1 MSNISPGRPASQL
14 KIFGYAFG
22 DGAVSIVMNGI
33 ASFAML
39 YYTQIL
45 GLSAVYAG
53 LALSIAM
60 FWDAITYPI
69 MGYFTDMTKSRFG
82 RRVPYMVAGGLF
94 LAPAFFL
101 LWFLPLQFATPLAIF
116 FCILAANILTRTAL
130 TIFVVPYT
138 ALGFE
143 ICPDYTDR
151 SKLQGARYFVNQIA
165 NLIFGAMAWT
175 MFFKDGVG
183 RDGNR
188 IDGSSIAGNYLVM
201 GAVLAAAIPLLI
213 TVCIVSVRRNIIDN
227 RRDETG
233 LSANQKLSSSIGS
246 ILKDRLAWY
255 VFGFLGF
262 ALLGMMLTAQVQM
275 FTFVFYMK
283 FTAVEKSCVHG
294 GGMLAFAL
302 ASLALPLFVKRL
314 DKKLTAYLGMG
325 MSAFGGVALFAV
337 FTGGLMVPGTQFCV
351 WGYQIPLAVL
361 AFGMLQAFWWGGC
374 GIIVPLATSMIAD
387 ISEINN
393 LKSGA
398 LKDGGYASVLSFFMK
413 TASSIGLMLTGGLV
427 TFSGIVSKADTQT
440 IEAARNI
447 SILTF
452 LCGPVILVF
461 SFLILRKY
469 PVNRAYMEAV
479 HRELEN
485 RSATKEV
492 PAQ

>member
-1 MSNISPGRPASQL
+1 
-14 KIFGYAFG
+14 
-22 DGAVSIVMNGI
+22 
-33 ASFAML
+33 
-39 YYTQIL
+39 
-45 GLSAVYAG
+45 
-53 LALSIAM
+53 M
-60 FWDAITYPI
+60 FWDAVTYPI
-69 MGYFTDMTKSRFG
+69 MGYFTDVTRSRFG
-82 RRVPYMVAGGLF
+82 RRAPYMVAGGLF
-94 LAPAFFL
+94 LAPAFFF
-101 LWFLPLQFATPLAIF
+101 LWFLPLQFSTPPAIF
-116 FCILAANILTRTAL
+116 CCILAANILTRTAL
-130 TIFVVPYT
+130 TVFVVPYT

-165 NLIFGAMAWT
+165 NLLFGAMAWT
-175 MFFKDGVG
+175 MFFKDRTGA
-183 RDGNR
+183 DGHR
-188 IDGSSIAGNYLVM
+188 IDGSSIAENYLVM

-213 TVCIVSVRRNIIDN
+213 IVCIVSVRRDIVDN
-227 RRDETG
+227 RCDESG
-233 LSANQKLSSSIGS
+233 PSEKKSLFSSIAS

-302 ASLALPLFVKRL
+302 ASLALPLLVRHL
-314 DKKLTAYLGMG
+314 DKKPTAFVGMG
-325 MSAFGGVALFAV
+325 MSVFGGLGLFLV
-337 FTGGLMVPGTQFCV
+337 FTGGLMEPGAK
-351 WGYQIPLAVL
+351 LAVL
-361 AFGMLQAFWWGGC
+361 GHPLPIGVLSFGILQAFWWGGC

-387 ISEINN
+387 ISEINS
-393 LKSGA
+393 LKSGE

-427 TFSGIVSKADTQT
+427 ALSGIVSKADTQT
-440 IEAARNI
+440 MEAARNI
-447 SILTF
+447 SIITF
-452 LCGPVILVF
+452 LCGPAILVF

-485 RSATKEV
+485 RSATKGIS
-492 PAQ
+492 A